1 MIKVRK
7 SKGNQFYVVHTGKNG
22 EPLNV
27 GETVKTRAA
36 AYKQIL
42 ADATANFPLCRRV
55 SFIDETRK
63 KPTRMIWTGPK
74 LEKVQLFDKP

>member
-7 SKGNQFYVVHTGKNG
+7 SKDSQFYVVHTGKNG

-42 ADATANFPLCRRV
+42 ADATTNFPRCASV
-55 SFIDETRK
+55 SFIDETRR
-63 KPTRMIWTGPK
+63 KPAPMIWIGPK
-74 LEKVQLFDKP
+74 LERKD